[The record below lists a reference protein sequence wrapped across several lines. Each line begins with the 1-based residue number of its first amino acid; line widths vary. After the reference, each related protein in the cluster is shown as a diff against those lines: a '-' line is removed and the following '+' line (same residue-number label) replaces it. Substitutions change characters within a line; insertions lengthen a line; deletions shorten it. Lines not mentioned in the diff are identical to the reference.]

1 MRPSYIARTGAAAA
15 AFVFVTGCAATTGSR
30 GDGSPAA
37 SNLLTRAELASVSA
51 NNAYE
56 AIERLRPQ
64 WLRPR
69 GPTSVT
75 QPEGDWPLVYMD
87 NVRAGD
93 VSMLPNIPVDDIGE
107 IRFITGSDAT
117 TRWGTG
123 VTGGVIEII
132 SLKRMK

>member
-1 MRPSYIARTGAAAA
+1 M
-15 AFVFVTGCAATTGSR
+15 
-30 GDGSPAA
+30 
-37 SNLLTRAELASVSA
+37 LTRAELASVSA

-64 WLRPR
+64 WLQIR
-69 GPTSVT
+69 GPSSVT

>member
-1 MRPSYIARTGAAAA
+1 MRPSYVMRTGAAAA
-15 AFVFVTGCAATTGSR
+15 ALVFTTACAATTGAG
-30 GDGSPAA
+30 GDGSGAS

-51 NNAYE
+51 NNAFE

-69 GPTSVT
+69 GPSSVT

-93 VSMLPNIPVDDIGE
+93 VNMLATIPVDDIGE
-107 IRFITGSDAT
+107 MRFITGSDAT

-132 SLKRMK
+132 SLRRMK